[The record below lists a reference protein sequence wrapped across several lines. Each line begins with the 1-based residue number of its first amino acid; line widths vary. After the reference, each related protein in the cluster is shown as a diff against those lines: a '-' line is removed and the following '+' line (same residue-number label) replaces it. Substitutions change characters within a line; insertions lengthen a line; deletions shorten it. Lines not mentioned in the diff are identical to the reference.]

1 MWQTLQRA
9 LRSRSLWLAAGLA
22 LTLWIISTVVV
33 TLPTQ
38 RDVGQFWNAQGNRLA
53 AEYGQRA
60 TELLVRD
67 DTISLTVE
75 VQRWARQ
82 DDVLG
87 ATVYEENGRVL
98 ARAGGNGSESGTPAT
113 EFQTPLYYEDQLLGT
128 LSLWLNNEVPAA
140 IGRRL
145 TGYLALSLL
154 ATFLVGW
161 AAWTVFL
168 RRQARTQWALLNRI
182 RDAFP
187 QLTLPESLEPEHA
200 GQHMLDE
207 LEAGYS
213 DTLGLMNHL
222 RSRLTAVEM
231 RGLREAVDRVH
242 QPGQV
247 TDAALVL
254 IQPLGLSTLEQRLS
268 PGGIKELLDQ
278 VQRQCRDLLRL
289 YSGYRT
295 QSPWL
300 FLLSGGS
307 AQEDRVLHALCVA
320 HVLQQVLDQSGG
332 PHGAR
337 FSVSV
342 MAGPI
347 YEGFQLSDGLPT
359 RVVFGNTVQQLE
371 MLAVANDTPQVL
383 FGDAVFQYADLGS
396 VIDASIYRDLV
407 LPNSGTLEVWRLDGF
422 AGNWARVLERQVTS
436 VLEAADVP

>member
-1 MWQTLQRA
+1 MWHTLQRA
-9 LRSRSLWLAAGLA
+9 LRSRSFWLAAGLA
-22 LTLWIISTVVV
+22 LILWLISAVLV

-38 RDVGQFWNAQGNRLA
+38 REVSRFQDAQGNRLVE
-53 AEYGQRA
+53 EYGRRA

-98 ARAGGNGSESGTPAT
+98 ARAGRTGNDIEAT
-113 EFQTPLYYEDQLLGT
+113 ASEFQTPLYYEDQLLGT
-128 LSLWLNNEVPAA
+128 LSLWLSNDVASS

-145 TGYLALSLL
+145 TGYLALSLI
-154 ATFLVGW
+154 ATFLIGW
-161 AAWTVFL
+161 AIWSVFL
-168 RRQARTQWALLNRI
+168 QRQARTQWALLNRL

-187 QLTLPESLEPEHA
+187 QLSAPDTLDPERA
-200 GQHMLDE
+200 GQRVLDE
-207 LEAGYS
+207 LKSDYS
-213 DTLGLMNHL
+213 DALGLVNHL
-222 RSRLTAVEM
+222 RSRLSAPEV
-231 RGLREAVDRVH
+231 RSLREAVDRVH

-247 TDAALVL
+247 IDAALVL
-254 IQPLGLSTLEQRLS
+254 IQPLGLSSLEQRLS
-268 PGGIKELLDQ
+268 PAAIKQLLDQ

-289 YSGYRT
+289 YNGHRT

-300 FLLSGGS
+300 FLVSGG
-307 AQEDRVLHALCVA
+307 AAPEDRVLHALCVA
-320 HVLQQVLDQSGG
+320 HVLQHVLDESGAQ
-332 PHGAR
+332 HGAR

-342 MAGPI
+342 MAGTV

-383 FGDAVFQYADLGS
+383 FGDAVFHYADLGT
-396 VIDASIYRDLV
+396 VIDASIHRDLV
-407 LPNSGTLEVWRLDGF
+407 LPTLGALEVWRLDGF
-422 AGNWARVLERQVTS
+422 ADNWARVLNRQIES
-436 VLEAADVP
+436 VLEAADGP